1 MFLENRPKAIND
13 IRQKLDSIPHDEKL
27 QSFDMSELK
36 EICSQILNEDK
47 FDVKCFQ
54 TDRALTYLDHLRSIS
69 QQCEDDQDLN
79 RAYEYS

>member
-1 MFLENRPKAIND
+1 
-13 IRQKLDSIPHDEKL
+13 
-27 QSFDMSELK
+27 MSELK